1 MHDYDEYERILGDA
15 GETTLEVLRTLGLL
29 LGAGESETASQ
40 KAWAARR
47 LGVPQSGLVAVDHVA
62 SMTGIAV
69 LGHVL
74 GDRMQRHGV
83 TEVGGPGDGEPPTWA
98 PLQIGTVAEHMVP
111 ARLVAFF
118 PPGSLAQVPL
128 CLAIDNASYAR
139 ELKVYSRTE
148 DRPHAQDVMHE
159 LLALAKGELNPYR
172 SRVLE
177 ATFAEHMLLLSVSA
191 AEPVDRSTL
200 VLPESLWREVDVF
213 VDAATSKRD
222 LMRSLGLGTT
232 RGMLLAGPPGVGKTH
247 LARVLAS
254 ELQGEFT
261 VIFADAATM
270 RSAIRDV
277 YDEGETFGPLVVI
290 LEDVDLIIG
299 HRKKGSN
306 PEALADFLGALDGIK
321 QLSDVFTI
329 ATTNDPGAI
338 DPAAQRT
345 ARFDTILTLPRPG
358 VAERVAILERYLDP
372 LGLDLDLGAT
382 ARLLE
387 GCMGSDLRE
396 VARRAVLELG
406 TSFDERALRDV
417 ATSGRWKPQA
427 DVGQYL

>member
-1 MHDYDEYERILGDA
+1 MIGVIGHGLGIREPTA
-15 GETTLEVLRTLGLL
+15 VARGRRSGRCGSHL
-29 LGAGESETASQ
+29 LG
-40 KAWAARR
+40 RR
-47 LGVPQSGLVAVDHVA
+47 PRLRP
-62 SMTGIAV
+62 
-69 LGHVL
+69 
-74 GDRMQRHGV
+74 
-83 TEVGGPGDGEPPTWA
+83 A
-98 PLQIGTVAEHMVP
+98 P
-111 ARLVAFF
+111 
-118 PPGSLAQVPL
+118 S
-128 CLAIDNASYAR
+128 
-139 ELKVYSRTE
+139 
-148 DRPHAQDVMHE
+148 
-159 LLALAKGELNPYR
+159 
-172 SRVLE
+172 
-177 ATFAEHMLLLSVSA
+177 
-191 AEPVDRSTL
+191 
-200 VLPESLWREVDVF
+200 
-213 VDAATSKRD
+213 
-222 LMRSLGLGTT
+222 
-232 RGMLLAGPPGVGKTH
+232 GVGKTH

-387 GCMGSDLRE
+387 GCTGSDLRE